1 MICNCSMVGTMAC
14 KTCQRYKEYIAE
26 EKSPTQLAKEKEQ
39 ANYEAWQ
46 SLSKL
51 REIAE
56 RQKQREIDEMVK
68 QGGDRELIE
77 YIYDRLIEKLCFEI
91 DRKLIGGT
99 EDDTV

>member
-1 MICNCSMVGTMAC
+1 MAC
-14 KTCQRYKEYIAE
+14 KTCQRYKEYIVE
-26 EKSPTQLAKEKEQ
+26 EKSITHLAKEKEQ

-77 YIYDRLIEKLCFEI
+77 YIYDRLIERVCSEM
-91 DRKLIGGT
+91 DRRLMGGT
-99 EDDTV
+99 EE

>member
-1 MICNCSMVGTMAC
+1 MTREKLKKAFVDEVFD
-14 KTCQRYKEYIAE
+14 KEE
-26 EKSPTQLAKEKEQ
+26 SENE
-39 ANYEAWQ
+39 
-46 SLSKL
+46 L

-77 YIYDRLIEKLCFEI
+77 YIYDRLIERVCSEI
-91 DRKLIGGT
+91 DRKLIGGA